1 VPAPGAMR
9 PQAGPAFPFR
19 FSLLVWY
26 NPGNVSVPGVAKR
39 SSPRV
44 EGLSLANV
52 ASGALWV
59 LGVGGLLVSFVL
71 WSRQHFATPPVTY
84 LYVPVIAGEM
94 IVAFAYATVGSLL
107 ASIRPRNP
115 IGWLFLG
122 MGVVTAIQLP
132 LLFLVADAQLASRTV
147 PGVTLVGAWLASS
160 AHLPFV
166 GILGIWAIL
175 VFPTG
180 HLVGRRWALAGAA
193 AAIGAA
199 AVSVAIALSPGGLL
213 WYTTLANPFAA
224 PDWAASSLLIVG
236 IAGGVLLVAGLLA
249 AGASMI
255 VRYQRSGER
264 GRLQL
269 RWIAFAVALLTS
281 TAAPFLL
288 VRYVLAAPEGVA
300 SWLAGLLVLTA
311 GAFPLTAAIAILRYR
326 LLDIDLILNRTIVYV
341 PLSAILAGLFGALA
355 ILVQKIFQAVT
366 GGDTSDIAIVVATI
380 LVALTVTPLQRTLQE
395 LADRYVKPAEKA
407 GGAAQAGTSPQ
418 PSGVANEPPEPAEL
432 DATLRR
438 IVTELEALEE
448 RIEELEPK
456 RPARRSTSHRPKSRE
471 PGPKRAD

>member
-1 VPAPGAMR
+1 
-9 PQAGPAFPFR
+9 
-19 FSLLVWY
+19 
-26 NPGNVSVPGVAKR
+26 VPGVAKR
-39 SSPRV
+39 SSPKV
-44 EGLSLANV
+44 QGLSLANV

-71 WSRQHFATPPVTY
+71 WSRQQFAIPPVTY

-94 IVAFAYATVGSLL
+94 IVTFAYATVGSLL

-132 LLFLVADAQLASRTV
+132 LVFLVADAHLASGTV
-147 PGVTLVGAWLASS
+147 PSATLIGAWLASS

-175 VFPTG
+175 VFPDG
-180 HLVGRRWALAGAA
+180 RVLGRRWALAGVVAT
-193 AAIGAA
+193 IGAV

-213 WYTTLANPFAA
+213 WYPTLANPFAA
-224 PDWAASSLLIVG
+224 PASATSGLLVVG
-236 IAGGVLLVAGLLA
+236 IAGGVLFVAGLVA
-249 AGASMI
+249 AGVSMI
-255 VRYQRSGER
+255 VRYQRSRER

-288 VRYVLAAPEGVA
+288 VRYVLVVPNDIA
-300 SWLAGLLVLTA
+300 SWFAGLLVLTA
-311 GAFPLTAAIAILRYR
+311 GAFPLAAAIAILRYR
-326 LLDIDLILNRTIVYV
+326 LLDIDLLLNRTIVYV

-355 ILVQKIFQAVT
+355 ILVQHLFQAVT
-366 GGDTSDIAIVVATI
+366 GGDTSDVALVVATI

-395 LADRYVKPAEKA
+395 LADRYVRPDEKA
-407 GGAAQAGTSPQ
+407 GGAAEAAASSQASGAAGG
-418 PSGVANEPPEPAEL
+418 PSEPAEL

-438 IVTELEALEE
+438 IVTELEELEE

-456 RPARRSTSHRPKSRE
+456 RHARRSKSRR
-471 PGPKRAD
+471 PGGGK